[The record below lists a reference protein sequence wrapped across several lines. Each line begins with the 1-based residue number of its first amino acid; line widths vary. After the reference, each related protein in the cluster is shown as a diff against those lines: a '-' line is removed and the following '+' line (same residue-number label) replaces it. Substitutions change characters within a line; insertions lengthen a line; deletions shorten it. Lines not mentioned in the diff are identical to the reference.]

1 LLPLCLVVWRGVR
14 LNGAYKRSLLA
25 GKRKA
30 ILQRRRLF
38 DFASPFIV
46 FLAAVSYFLFIAFV
60 IYIQQ
65 HPFAGFSSPIN
76 IGVITLVYALQAS
89 VAYAILY
96 GKKPNS
102 FETHA
107 GRVRTIGLVVK
118 SCVYS
123 CIACAVFLSLNLT
136 LGLLDLQSW
145 EPFALSVFFV
155 ITALLSLMGMT
166 ARPRPPGATPTT
178 C

>member
-1 LLPLCLVVWRGVR
+1 
-14 LNGAYKRSLLA
+14 
-25 GKRKA
+25 
-30 ILQRRRLF
+30 
-38 DFASPFIV
+38 
-46 FLAAVSYFLFIAFV
+46 V

-65 HPFAGFSSPIN
+65 HPFPGFSGLVN

-89 VAYAILY
+89 VVYAMLY
-96 GKKPNS
+96 GKKPNP

-123 CIACAVFLSLNLT
+123 CIACVVFFSLNFT
-136 LGLLDLQSW
+136 LGLLDLRIW
-145 EPFALSVFFV
+145 EPFALSAFFV

-166 ARPRPPGATPTT
+166 APPRPLEADRLGSGG
-178 C
+178 